1 MLACCMLHVACC
13 MLHAS
18 WMFSVVTP
26 FFFARRM
33 LHVVCRKLHVAW
45 CMLHGARR
53 MLHASGMLSVTPVI
67 LFLHVALQILDA
79 CNMRRAACDMRHAT
93 CKHATINMRRATC
106 DMQQATRSP
115 SPFTCSHA
123 NMPTCN
129 MRQGDA
135 SDNSISDRN
144 MQGCLGELS
153 GGGSEW
159 AACTLRSGDGIIEEL
174 TQRQAVAGHG

>member
-1 MLACCMLHVACC
+1 MLHVACC

-79 CNMRRAACDMRHAT
+79 CNMPCAACDMRHAT

-159 AACTLRSGDGIIEEL
+159 AACTLRSGDGITEEL

>member
-1 MLACCMLHVACC
+1 MSLCKSLTRATCDMQRATCDMR
-13 MLHAS
+13 HATCDTRKKKQG
-18 WMFSVVTP
+18 VTLNIP
-26 FFFARRM
+26 D
-33 LHVVCRKLHVAW
+33 VY
-45 CMLHGARR
+45 
-53 MLHASGMLSVTPVI
+53 
-67 LFLHVALQILDA
+67 
-79 CNMRRAACDMRHAT
+79 NMRRAACDMRHAT